1 MPSAE
6 SSSRRSADLLLTAGV
21 FAALIAALLPLMR
34 VVRPTGW
41 LLGTLVIVAVVLVTG
56 YVARR
61 FRLPALA
68 VSLIE
73 VAVWVAFVTLVFLR
87 DSAFLLV
94 IPTVETFRELP
105 DILTAA
111 GEEIALG
118 VAPLT
123 PGAPLSMLIVGATGL
138 LAVVIDHVVLTARMP
153 LLAGVGLI
161 AVSLIPAIAV
171 PAEID
176 VVAFVLLAAAILFLI
191 RTDTRTREEA
201 GSAEATR
208 AGATRTT
215 ASPSSAS
222 TAAGVSASGVSA
234 TAIGIGAIAVVVAL
248 VATPLLPQPAIR
260 PGSGDLGPGPGID
273 ATLQLGDDLRRP
285 REVEVLQMRSD
296 APSPP
301 YLRATT
307 LTEFTGAVWEPD
319 TGRSYPLDS
328 AEALTA
334 LPVDPE
340 IQVAEYSTTVEIRN
354 LNSSWLP
361 VSYPAIGIEGLDG
374 VWGAL
379 PYNRT
384 VEARQGGTQG
394 QDYEVVSSVPR
405 PTLEQ
410 IRARSAGGAG
420 VRADTLGLPA
430 DLPPIVGEL
439 AAEMTAGAASDYDAL
454 LALQSWFRGADF
466 RYSLEAPVE
475 EGFDGSGAEA
485 VARFLEVREGY
496 CVHYASAFALMA
508 RTLDM
513 PSRIVVGYLPGT
525 STGDAVDF
533 QSVYSVMSGQ
543 LHAWPEIYF
552 EGVGWIPFEPTNG
565 LGQPTRFSPEASA
578 PGETADGADAAPEAS
593 TPADVPDAVDPDTGE
608 PLTPDAG
615 TAAPDDE
622 VDALPAV
629 TVVLAVLVVLAIPLI
644 VRDLRRRQQLSA
656 ARSGDAAAAW
666 AVVQDTAIDLGIP
679 SPISESP
686 RGMGARL
693 IAEAGASADAMGV
706 LIRAIER
713 ASYAPG
719 GRHGFGQGE
728 ATAVAA
734 QEVRAQLLA
743 AAQPA
748 RRLLALV
755 VPRSLIIRPGSLYAG
770 AGRGASRPA
779 R

>member
-6 SSSRRSADLLLTAGV
+6 PASRRGADLLLTAGV

-41 LLGTLVIVAVVLVTG
+41 LLGTLVLVAAVLATG

-61 FRLPALA
+61 LRLPAVA

-73 VAVWVAFVTLVFLR
+73 VVVWVAFVTVVFLR
-87 DSAFLLV
+87 DSAFLFV
-94 IPTVETFRELP
+94 IPTVETFRDIP
-105 DILTAA
+105 DILGAA

-123 PGAPLSMLIVGATGL
+123 PSAPLSMLIVGATGL

-191 RTDTRTREEA
+191 RTDTRMREDP

-208 AGATRTT
+208 AT
-215 ASPSSAS
+215 
-222 TAAGVSASGVSA
+222 GVSA
-234 TAIGIGAIAVVVAL
+234 TAVGIGAIGVVVAL
-248 VATPLLPQPAIR
+248 VATPLLPQPVIR
-260 PGSGDLGPGPGID
+260 PGTGNLGPGPGID

-296 APSPP
+296 APTPP

-319 TGRSYPLDS
+319 SGRSYPLDS

-354 LNSSWLP
+354 LNSTWLP
-361 VSYPAIGIEGLDG
+361 VSYPATSIEGLDG
-374 VWGAL
+374 VWGAF

-394 QDYEVVSSVPR
+394 QDYEVISRVPR

-410 IRARSAGGAG
+410 IRARSAGGEG
-420 VRADTLGLPA
+420 VRADTLGLPV

-439 AAEMTAGAASDYDAL
+439 AAEVTAGAASDYDAL

-508 RTLDM
+508 RTLGM

-533 QSVYSVMSGQ
+533 QTVYSVMSGQ

-578 PGETADGADAAPEAS
+578 PGETADGADDAPAPS
-593 TPADVPDAVDPDTGE
+593 TPAEVPDAVDPDTGE

-615 TAAPDDE
+615 TAAPDDA

-629 TVVLAVLVVLAIPLI
+629 TAVLAVLVVLAIPLL
-644 VRDLRRRQQLSA
+644 VRELRRRQQLSA
-656 ARSGDAAAAW
+656 ARAGDAAAAW

-679 SPISESP
+679 SPVSESP
-686 RGMGARL
+686 RALGARL
-693 IAEAGASADAMGV
+693 IAEAGAPADAMGV

-728 ATAVAA
+728 AMATAAG
-734 QEVRAQLLA
+734 EVRAGLLA
-743 AAQPA
+743 AAPPG

>member
-6 SSSRRSADLLLTAGV
+6 PSSRRGADLLLTAGV

-41 LLGTLVIVAVVLVTG
+41 LLGTLVIVAVVLATG

-73 VAVWVAFVTLVFLR
+73 VVVWVAFVTVVFLR

-105 DILTAA
+105 EILTAA

-123 PGAPLSMLIVGATGL
+123 PSAPLSMLIVGATGL

-208 AGATRTT
+208 ATT
-215 ASPSSAS
+215 SSAAASS
-222 TAAGVSASGVSA
+222 TSGVSASGVSA

-260 PGSGDLGPGPGID
+260 PGAGDLGPGPGID

-296 APSPP
+296 APTPP

-319 TGRSYPLDS
+319 SGRSYPLDS
-328 AEALTA
+328 AEALA
-334 LPVDPE
+334 SLPVDPE

-361 VSYPAIGIEGLDG
+361 VSYPATGIEGLDG
-374 VWGAL
+374 VWGAF

-410 IRARSAGGAG
+410 IRARSAGGEG
-420 VRADTLGLPA
+420 VRADTLGLPV

-439 AAEMTAGAASDYDAL
+439 AAEVTAGAASDYDAL

-508 RTLDM
+508 RTLGM

-533 QSVYSVMSGQ
+533 QTVYSVMSGQ

-578 PGETADGADAAPEAS
+578 PGETADGTDAAPEAS
-593 TPADVPDAVDPDTGE
+593 APADVPDAVDPDTGE

-615 TAAPDDE
+615 TAAPDDG

-629 TVVLAVLVVLAIPLI
+629 TVVLAVLVVLAIPLL

-656 ARSGDAAAAW
+656 ARAGDAAAAW

-686 RGMGARL
+686 RALGARL
-693 IAEAGASADAMGV
+693 ITEAGAPADAMGV

-728 ATAVAA
+728 ATAAA
-734 QEVRAQLLA
+734 AREVRAELLA

-779 R
+779 G

>member
-6 SSSRRSADLLLTAGV
+6 PASRRGADLLLTAGV

-41 LLGTLVIVAVVLVTG
+41 LLGTLVLVAAVLATG

-61 FRLPALA
+61 LRLPAVA

-73 VAVWVAFVTLVFLR
+73 VVVWVAFVTVVFLR
-87 DSAFLLV
+87 DSAFLFV
-94 IPTVETFRELP
+94 IPTVETFRDIP
-105 DILTAA
+105 DILGAA

-123 PGAPLSMLIVGATGL
+123 PSAPLSMLIVGATGL

-191 RTDTRTREEA
+191 RTDTRMREEP

-208 AGATRTT
+208 AT
-215 ASPSSAS
+215 
-222 TAAGVSASGVSA
+222 GVSA
-234 TAIGIGAIAVVVAL
+234 TAVGIGAIGVVVAL
-248 VATPLLPQPAIR
+248 VATPLLPQPVIR
-260 PGSGDLGPGPGID
+260 PGTGNLGPGPGID

-296 APSPP
+296 APTPP

-319 TGRSYPLDS
+319 SGRSYPLDS

-334 LPVDPE
+334 LPLDAE
-340 IQVAEYSTTVEIRN
+340 IDVAEYSTTVEIRN
-354 LNSSWLP
+354 LNSTWLP
-361 VSYPAIGIEGLDG
+361 VSYPATSIEGLDG
-374 VWGAL
+374 VWGAF

-394 QDYEVVSSVPR
+394 QDYEVISRVPR

-410 IRARSAGGAG
+410 IRARSAGGEG
-420 VRADTLGLPA
+420 VRADTLGLPV

-439 AAEMTAGAASDYDAL
+439 AAEVTAGAASDYDAL

-508 RTLDM
+508 RTLGM

-533 QSVYSVMSGQ
+533 QTVYSVMSGQ

-578 PGETADGADAAPEAS
+578 PGETADGADDAPAPS
-593 TPADVPDAVDPDTGE
+593 TPAEVPDAVDPDTGE

-615 TAAPDDE
+615 TAAPDDT
-622 VDALPAV
+622 VDAVPAV
-629 TVVLAVLVVLAIPLI
+629 TAVLAVLVVLAIPLL
-644 VRDLRRRQQLSA
+644 VRELRRRQQVSA
-656 ARSGDAAAAW
+656 ARAGDAAAAW

-679 SPISESP
+679 SPVSESP
-686 RGMGARL
+686 RALGARL
-693 IAEAGASADAMGV
+693 IAEAGAPADAMGV

-728 ATAVAA
+728 AMATAAG
-734 QEVRAQLLA
+734 EVRAGLLA
-743 AAQPA
+743 AAPPG

>member
-1 MPSAE
+1 VPSAE
-6 SSSRRSADLLLTAGV
+6 PASRRGADLLLTAGV

-41 LLGTLVIVAVVLVTG
+41 LLGTLVLVAAVLATG

-61 FRLPALA
+61 LRLPAVA

-73 VAVWVAFVTLVFLR
+73 VVVWVAFVTVVFLR
-87 DSAFLLV
+87 DSAFLFV
-94 IPTVETFRELP
+94 IPTVETFRDIP
-105 DILTAA
+105 DILGAA

-123 PGAPLSMLIVGATGL
+123 PSAPLSMLIVGATGL

-191 RTDTRTREEA
+191 RTDTRMREEP

-208 AGATRTT
+208 AT
-215 ASPSSAS
+215 
-222 TAAGVSASGVSA
+222 GVSA
-234 TAIGIGAIAVVVAL
+234 TAVGIGAIAVVVAL
-248 VATPLLPQPAIR
+248 VATPLLPQPVIR
-260 PGSGDLGPGPGID
+260 PGTGNLGPGPGID

-296 APSPP
+296 APTPP

-319 TGRSYPLDS
+319 SGRSYPLDS

-334 LPVDPE
+334 LPLDAE
-340 IQVAEYSTTVEIRN
+340 IDVAEYSTTVEIRN
-354 LNSSWLP
+354 LNSTWLP
-361 VSYPAIGIEGLDG
+361 VSYPATSIEGLDG
-374 VWGAL
+374 VWGAF

-394 QDYEVVSSVPR
+394 QEYEVISQVPR

-410 IRARSAGGAG
+410 IRARSAGGEG
-420 VRADTLGLPA
+420 VRAETLGLPA

-439 AAEMTAGAASDYDAL
+439 AAEVTAGAASDYDAL
-454 LALQSWFRGADF
+454 LALQSWFRGGDF

-508 RTLDM
+508 RTLGM

-525 STGDAVDF
+525 STGDAVEF
-533 QSVYSVMSGQ
+533 QTVYSVMSGQ

-578 PGETADGADAAPEAS
+578 PGETADGADDAPAPS
-593 TPADVPDAVDPDTGE
+593 TPAEVPDAVDPDTGE

-615 TAAPDDE
+615 TAAPDDA
-622 VDALPAV
+622 VDARPAV
-629 TVVLAVLVVLAIPLI
+629 TAVLAVLVVLAIPLL
-644 VRDLRRRQQLSA
+644 VRELRRRQQLSA
-656 ARSGDAAAAW
+656 ARAGDAAAAW

-679 SPISESP
+679 SPVSESP
-686 RGMGARL
+686 RALGARL
-693 IAEAGASADAMGV
+693 IAEAGAPADAMGV

-728 ATAVAA
+728 ATATAA
-734 QEVRAQLLA
+734 SEVRAGLLA
-743 AAQPA
+743 AAPPG

>member
-6 SSSRRSADLLLTAGV
+6 PASRRGADLLLTAGV

-41 LLGTLVIVAVVLVTG
+41 LLGTLVLVAAVLATG

-61 FRLPALA
+61 LRLPAVA

-73 VAVWVAFVTLVFLR
+73 VVVWVAFVTVVFLR
-87 DSAFLLV
+87 DSAFLFV
-94 IPTVETFRELP
+94 IPTVETFRDIP
-105 DILTAA
+105 DILGAA

-123 PGAPLSMLIVGATGL
+123 PSAPLSMLIVGATGL

-191 RTDTRTREEA
+191 RTDTRMREDP

-208 AGATRTT
+208 AT
-215 ASPSSAS
+215 
-222 TAAGVSASGVSA
+222 GVSA
-234 TAIGIGAIAVVVAL
+234 TAVGIGAIAVVVAL
-248 VATPLLPQPAIR
+248 VATPLLPQPVIR
-260 PGSGDLGPGPGID
+260 PGTGNLGPGPGID

-285 REVEVLQMRSD
+285 REVEVLQVRSD
-296 APSPP
+296 APTPP

-319 TGRSYPLDS
+319 SGRSYPLDS

-334 LPVDPE
+334 LPLDAE
-340 IQVAEYSTTVEIRN
+340 IDVAEYSTTVEIRN
-354 LNSSWLP
+354 LNSTWLP
-361 VSYPAIGIEGLDG
+361 VSYPATSIEGLDG
-374 VWGAL
+374 VWGAF

-394 QDYEVVSSVPR
+394 QEYEVISRVPR

-410 IRARSAGGAG
+410 IRARSAGGEG
-420 VRADTLGLPA
+420 VRADTLGLPV

-439 AAEMTAGAASDYDAL
+439 AAEVTAGAASDYDAL

-508 RTLDM
+508 RTLGM

-533 QSVYSVMSGQ
+533 QTVYSVMSGQ

-578 PGETADGADAAPEAS
+578 PGETADGADDAPAPS
-593 TPADVPDAVDPDTGE
+593 TPAEVPDAVDPDTGE

-615 TAAPDDE
+615 TAAPDDT
-622 VDALPAV
+622 VDAVPAV
-629 TVVLAVLVVLAIPLI
+629 TAVLAVLVVLAIPLL
-644 VRDLRRRQQLSA
+644 VRELRRRQQLSA
-656 ARSGDAAAAW
+656 ARAGDAAAAW

-679 SPISESP
+679 SPVSESP
-686 RGMGARL
+686 RALGARL
-693 IAEAGASADAMGV
+693 IAEAGAPADAMGV

-728 ATAVAA
+728 ATATAA
-734 QEVRAQLLA
+734 GEVRAGLLA
-743 AAQPA
+743 AAPPG

>member
-6 SSSRRSADLLLTAGV
+6 PSSRRAADLLLTAGV

-41 LLGTLVIVAVVLVTG
+41 LLGTLVIVAAVLATG

-61 FRLPALA
+61 FRLPAVA

-73 VAVWVAFVTLVFLR
+73 VLVWAAFVTAVFFR
-87 DSAFLLV
+87 DTAFLLV
-94 IPTVETFRELP
+94 IPTVETFREIP
-105 DILTAA
+105 DVLSAA

-118 VAPLT
+118 VAPL
-123 PGAPLSMLIVGATGL
+123 APSGPLALLIVGATGL

-176 VVAFVLLAAAILFLI
+176 VVAFALLAAAILFLI
-191 RTDTRTREEA
+191 RTDTRMREEPA
-201 GSAEATR
+201 TTEATR
-208 AGATRTT
+208 AT
-215 ASPSSAS
+215 
-222 TAAGVSASGVSA
+222 GVSA
-234 TAIGIGAIAVVVAL
+234 TAVGIGAIAVVVAL
-248 VATPLLPQPAIR
+248 VATPLLPQPTIR
-260 PGSGDLGPGPGID
+260 PGSGELGPGPGID

-285 REVEVLQMRSD
+285 REVEVLRMRSD
-296 APSPP
+296 APTPP

-319 TGRSYPLDS
+319 SGRSYPLDS

-340 IQVAEYSTTVEIRN
+340 IEVAEYSTTVEIRN
-354 LNSSWLP
+354 LNSTWLP
-361 VSYPAIGIEGLDG
+361 VSYPATVIDGLDG
-374 VWGAL
+374 VWGAF

-394 QDYEVVSSVPR
+394 QDYEVTSSVPR

-410 IRARSAGGAG
+410 IRARSAGGEG

-439 AAEMTAGAASDYDAL
+439 AAEVTAGAASDYDAL
-454 LALQSWFRGADF
+454 LALQSWFRGTDF
-466 RYSLEAPVE
+466 RYSLDAPVE

-485 VARFLEVREGY
+485 VAQFLEVREGY
-496 CVHYASAFALMA
+496 CIHYASAFALMA

-525 STGDAVDF
+525 STGDAVEF
-533 QSVYSVMSGQ
+533 QTVYSVMSGQ

-552 EGVGWIPFEPTNG
+552 DGVGWIPFEPTNG
-565 LGQPTRFSPEASA
+565 LGQPTRFSPETSA

-593 TPADVPDAVDPDTGE
+593 APADVPDAVDPDTGE

-615 TAAPDDE
+615 TAAPDAE
-622 VDALPAV
+622 VDALPTVAV
-629 TVVLAVLVVLAIPLI
+629 VFAVLVVLGIPLL
-644 VRDLRRRQQLSA
+644 VRDLRRRQQVSG
-656 ARSGDAAAAW
+656 ARAGDAAAAW

-679 SPISESP
+679 SPVSESP
-686 RGMGARL
+686 RALGSRL
-693 IAEAGASADAMGV
+693 VGEAGAPSEAMGV
-706 LIRAIER
+706 LIGAIER

-728 ATAVAA
+728 AMATAAS
-734 QEVRAQLLA
+734 EVRAGLLA
-743 AAQPA
+743 AAPPA
-748 RRLLALV
+748 RRILAQL

-779 R
+779 G

>member
-6 SSSRRSADLLLTAGV
+6 PASRRGADLLLTAGV

-41 LLGTLVIVAVVLVTG
+41 LLGTLVLVAAVLATG

-61 FRLPALA
+61 LRLPAVA

-73 VAVWVAFVTLVFLR
+73 VVVWVAFVTVVFLR
-87 DSAFLLV
+87 DSAFLFV
-94 IPTVETFRELP
+94 IPAVETFRDIP
-105 DILTAA
+105 DILGAA

-123 PGAPLSMLIVGATGL
+123 PSAPLSMLIVGATGL

-191 RTDTRTREEA
+191 RTDTRMREEP

-208 AGATRTT
+208 AT
-215 ASPSSAS
+215 
-222 TAAGVSASGVSA
+222 GVSA
-234 TAIGIGAIAVVVAL
+234 TAVGIGAIAVVVAL
-248 VATPLLPQPAIR
+248 VATPLLPQPVIR
-260 PGSGDLGPGPGID
+260 PATGNLGPGPGID

-296 APSPP
+296 APTPP

-319 TGRSYPLDS
+319 SGRSYPLDS

-354 LNSSWLP
+354 LNSTWLP
-361 VSYPAIGIEGLDG
+361 VSYPATSIEGLDG
-374 VWGAL
+374 VWGAF

-394 QDYEVVSSVPR
+394 QDYEVISRVPR

-410 IRARSAGGAG
+410 IRARSAGGEG
-420 VRADTLGLPA
+420 VRADTLGLPV

-439 AAEMTAGAASDYDAL
+439 AAEVTAGAASDYDAL

-508 RTLDM
+508 RTLGM

-533 QSVYSVMSGQ
+533 QTVYSVMSGQ

-578 PGETADGADAAPEAS
+578 PGETADGADDAPAPS
-593 TPADVPDAVDPDTGE
+593 TPAEVPDAVDPDTGE

-615 TAAPDDE
+615 TAAPDDA

-629 TVVLAVLVVLAIPLI
+629 TAVLAVLVVLAIPLL
-644 VRDLRRRQQLSA
+644 VRELRRRQQLSA
-656 ARSGDAAAAW
+656 ARAGDAAAAW

-679 SPISESP
+679 SPVSESP
-686 RGMGARL
+686 RALGARL
-693 IAEAGASADAMGV
+693 IAEAGAPADAMGV

-728 ATAVAA
+728 ATATAA
-734 QEVRAQLLA
+734 GEVRAGLLA
-743 AAQPA
+743 AAPPG

>member
-6 SSSRRSADLLLTAGV
+6 PASRRGADLLLTAGV

-41 LLGTLVIVAVVLVTG
+41 LLGTLVLVAAVLATG

-61 FRLPALA
+61 LRLPAVA

-73 VAVWVAFVTLVFLR
+73 VVVWVAFVTVVFLR
-87 DSAFLLV
+87 DSAFLFV
-94 IPTVETFRELP
+94 IPTVETFRDIP
-105 DILTAA
+105 DILGAA

-123 PGAPLSMLIVGATGL
+123 SSAPLSMLIVGATGL

-191 RTDTRTREEA
+191 RTDTRMREEP

-208 AGATRTT
+208 AT
-215 ASPSSAS
+215 
-222 TAAGVSASGVSA
+222 GVSA
-234 TAIGIGAIAVVVAL
+234 TAVGIGAIGVVVAL
-248 VATPLLPQPAIR
+248 VATPLLPQPVIR
-260 PGSGDLGPGPGID
+260 PGTDNLGPGPGID

-296 APSPP
+296 APTPP

-319 TGRSYPLDS
+319 SGRSYPLDS

-334 LPVDPE
+334 LPLDAE
-340 IQVAEYSTTVEIRN
+340 IDVAEYSTTVEIRN
-354 LNSSWLP
+354 LNSTWLP
-361 VSYPAIGIEGLDG
+361 VSYPATSIEGLDG
-374 VWGAL
+374 VWGAF

-394 QDYEVVSSVPR
+394 QDYEVISRVPR

-410 IRARSAGGAG
+410 IRARSAGGEG
-420 VRADTLGLPA
+420 VRADTLGLPV

-439 AAEMTAGAASDYDAL
+439 AAEVTAGAASDYDAL

-508 RTLDM
+508 RTLGM

-533 QSVYSVMSGQ
+533 QTVYSVMSGQ

-552 EGVGWIPFEPTNG
+552 EGVGWISFEPTNG

-578 PGETADGADAAPEAS
+578 PGETADGADDAPAPS
-593 TPADVPDAVDPDTGE
+593 TPAEVPDAVDPDTGE

-615 TAAPDDE
+615 TAAPDDT
-622 VDALPAV
+622 VDAVPAV
-629 TVVLAVLVVLAIPLI
+629 TAVLAVLVVLAIPLL
-644 VRDLRRRQQLSA
+644 VRELRRRQQLSA
-656 ARSGDAAAAW
+656 ARAGDAAAAW

-679 SPISESP
+679 SPVSESP
-686 RGMGARL
+686 RALGARL
-693 IAEAGASADAMGV
+693 IAEAGAPADAMGV

-728 ATAVAA
+728 AMATAAG
-734 QEVRAQLLA
+734 EVRAGLLA
-743 AAQPA
+743 AAPPR

>member
-1 MPSAE
+1 MPSVE
-6 SSSRRSADLLLTAGV
+6 PSSRRSADLLLTAGV
-21 FAALIAALLPLMR
+21 LAALIAALLPLMR

-41 LLGTLVIVAVVLVTG
+41 LLGTLVIVAMVLATG
-56 YVARR
+56 YIARR

-73 VAVWVAFVTLVFLR
+73 IVVWVAFVTVVFLR

-105 DILTAA
+105 DILAAA

-118 VAPLT
+118 VAPLA
-123 PGAPLSMLIVGATGL
+123 PSAPLAMLIVGATGL

-161 AVSLIPAIAV
+161 AISLIPAIAV

-176 VVAFVLLAAAILFLI
+176 VVAFVLLAAAMLFLMRI
-191 RTDTRTREEA
+191 DTRTREEA

-208 AGATRTT
+208 AT
-215 ASPSSAS
+215 
-222 TAAGVSASGVSA
+222 GVSATGSTGTGVSA

-248 VATPLLPQPAIR
+248 VATPLLPQPTIR

-296 APSPP
+296 APTPP

-319 TGRSYPLDS
+319 SGRSYPLDS
-328 AEALTA
+328 AEALAA

-361 VSYPAIGIEGLDG
+361 VSYPATAIDGLDG
-374 VWGAL
+374 VWGAF

-394 QDYEVVSSVPR
+394 QDYEVISRVPR

-410 IRARSAGGAG
+410 IRARSAGGEG

-430 DLPPIVGEL
+430 DLPAIVGEL
-439 AAEMTAGAASDYDAL
+439 AAEVTAGAASDYDAL
-454 LALQSWFRGADF
+454 LALQSWFRGTDF

-533 QSVYSVMSGQ
+533 QTVYSVMSGQ
-543 LHAWPEIYF
+543 LHSWPEVYF

-593 TPADVPDAVDPDTGE
+593 APADVPDAVDPDTGE

-615 TAAPDDE
+615 TAAPDE
-622 VDALPAV
+622 GVDALPAV
-629 TVVLAVLVVLAIPLI
+629 TVILAVLVVLAIPLL
-644 VRDLRRRQQLSA
+644 VRDVRRRQQLSA
-656 ARSGDAAAAW
+656 ARAGDAAAAW

-686 RGMGARL
+686 RALGARL
-693 IAEAGASADAMGV
+693 IAEAGAPAEAMGV

-728 ATAVAA
+728 ATAAAA
-734 QEVRAQLLA
+734 QEVRADLLA

-779 R
+779 G

>member
-6 SSSRRSADLLLTAGV
+6 PASRRGADLLLTAGV

-41 LLGTLVIVAVVLVTG
+41 LLGTLVLVAAVLATG

-61 FRLPALA
+61 LRLPAVA

-73 VAVWVAFVTLVFLR
+73 VVVWVAFVTVVFLR
-87 DSAFLLV
+87 DSAFLFV
-94 IPTVETFRELP
+94 IPTVETFRDIP
-105 DILTAA
+105 DILGAA

-123 PGAPLSMLIVGATGL
+123 PSAPLSMLIVGATGL

-191 RTDTRTREEA
+191 RTDTRMREDP

-208 AGATRTT
+208 AT
-215 ASPSSAS
+215 
-222 TAAGVSASGVSA
+222 GVSA
-234 TAIGIGAIAVVVAL
+234 TAVGIGAIGVVVAL
-248 VATPLLPQPAIR
+248 VATPLLPQPVIR
-260 PGSGDLGPGPGID
+260 PGTGNLGPGPGID

-296 APSPP
+296 APTPP

-319 TGRSYPLDS
+319 SGRSYPLDS

-354 LNSSWLP
+354 LNSTWLP
-361 VSYPAIGIEGLDG
+361 VSYPATSIEGLDG
-374 VWGAL
+374 VWGAF

-394 QDYEVVSSVPR
+394 QDYEVISRVPR

-410 IRARSAGGAG
+410 IRARSAGGEG
-420 VRADTLGLPA
+420 VRADTLGLPV

-439 AAEMTAGAASDYDAL
+439 AAEVTAGAASDYDAL

-508 RTLDM
+508 RTLGM

-533 QSVYSVMSGQ
+533 QTVYSVMSGQ

-578 PGETADGADAAPEAS
+578 PGETADGADDAPAPS
-593 TPADVPDAVDPDTGE
+593 TPAEVPDAVDPDTGE

-615 TAAPDDE
+615 TAAPDDA

-629 TVVLAVLVVLAIPLI
+629 TAVLAVLVVLAIPLL
-644 VRDLRRRQQLSA
+644 VRELRRRQQLSA
-656 ARSGDAAAAW
+656 ARAGDAAAAW

-679 SPISESP
+679 SPVSESP
-686 RGMGARL
+686 RALGARL
-693 IAEAGASADAMGV
+693 IAEAGAPADAMGV

-728 ATAVAA
+728 ATATAA
-734 QEVRAQLLA
+734 GEVRAGLLA
-743 AAQPA
+743 AAPPG

>member
-6 SSSRRSADLLLTAGV
+6 PASRRGADLLLTAGV

-41 LLGTLVIVAVVLVTG
+41 LLGTLVLVAAVLATG

-61 FRLPALA
+61 LRLPAVA

-73 VAVWVAFVTLVFLR
+73 VVVWVAFVTVVFLR
-87 DSAFLLV
+87 DSAFLFV
-94 IPTVETFRELP
+94 IPTVETFRDIP
-105 DILTAA
+105 DILGAA

-123 PGAPLSMLIVGATGL
+123 PSAPLSMLIVGATGL

-191 RTDTRTREEA
+191 RTDTRMREEP

-208 AGATRTT
+208 AT
-215 ASPSSAS
+215 
-222 TAAGVSASGVSA
+222 GVSA
-234 TAIGIGAIAVVVAL
+234 TAVGIGAIGVVVAL
-248 VATPLLPQPAIR
+248 VATPLLPQPVIR
-260 PGSGDLGPGPGID
+260 PGTGNLGPGPGID

-296 APSPP
+296 APTPP

-319 TGRSYPLDS
+319 SGRSYPLDS

-354 LNSSWLP
+354 LNSTWLP
-361 VSYPAIGIEGLDG
+361 VSYPATSIEGLDG
-374 VWGAL
+374 VWGAF

-394 QDYEVVSSVPR
+394 QDYEVISRVPR

-410 IRARSAGGAG
+410 IRARSAGGEG
-420 VRADTLGLPA
+420 VRADTLGLPV

-439 AAEMTAGAASDYDAL
+439 AAEVTAGAASDYDAL

-508 RTLDM
+508 RTLGM

-533 QSVYSVMSGQ
+533 QTVYSVMSGQ

-578 PGETADGADAAPEAS
+578 PGETADGADDAPAPS
-593 TPADVPDAVDPDTGE
+593 TPAEVPDAVDPDTGE

-615 TAAPDDE
+615 TAAPDDA

-629 TVVLAVLVVLAIPLI
+629 TAVLAVLVVLAIPLL
-644 VRDLRRRQQLSA
+644 VRELRRRQQLSA
-656 ARSGDAAAAW
+656 ARAGDAAAAW

-679 SPISESP
+679 SPVSESP
-686 RGMGARL
+686 RALGARL
-693 IAEAGASADAMGV
+693 IAEAGAPADAMGV

-728 ATAVAA
+728 AMATAAG
-734 QEVRAQLLA
+734 EVRAGLLA
-743 AAQPA
+743 AAPPR

>member
-6 SSSRRSADLLLTAGV
+6 PSSRRGADLLLTAGV

-41 LLGTLVIVAVVLVTG
+41 LLGTLVIVAVVLATG

-73 VAVWVAFVTLVFLR
+73 VVVWVAFVTVVFLR
-87 DSAFLLV
+87 DTAFLLV

-105 DILTAA
+105 DILAAA

-123 PGAPLSMLIVGATGL
+123 PSAPLSMLIVGATGL

-191 RTDTRTREEA
+191 RTDTRTREGA
-201 GSAEATR
+201 GSAESTR
-208 AGATRTT
+208 ATG
-215 ASPSSAS
+215 SSAS
-222 TAAGVSASGVSA
+222 GGSASGVSA

-296 APSPP
+296 APTPP

-319 TGRSYPLDS
+319 SGRSYPLDS

-361 VSYPAIGIEGLDG
+361 VSYPATGIEGLDG
-374 VWGAL
+374 VWGAF

-394 QDYEVVSSVPR
+394 QDYEVLSSVPR

-410 IRARSAGGAG
+410 IRARSAGGEG
-420 VRADTLGLPA
+420 VRADTLGLPV

-439 AAEMTAGAASDYDAL
+439 AAEVTAGAASDYDAL

-508 RTLDM
+508 RTLGM

-533 QSVYSVMSGQ
+533 QTVYSVMSGQ

-578 PGETADGADAAPEAS
+578 PGETADGADDAPEPSA
-593 TPADVPDAVDPDTGE
+593 PADVPDAVDPDTGE

-615 TAAPDDE
+615 TAAPDDG
-622 VDALPAV
+622 VDALPTV
-629 TVVLAVLVVLAIPLI
+629 TVVFAVLVVLAIPLI

-666 AVVQDTAIDLGIP
+666 AIVQDTAIDLGIP
-679 SPISESP
+679 SPVSESP
-686 RGMGARL
+686 RALGARL
-693 IAEAGASADAMGV
+693 IAEAGAPAGAMGV

-728 ATAVAA
+728 ATAAA
-734 QEVRAQLLA
+734 ASEVRAEVLA

-770 AGRGASRPA
+770 AGRGTSRPA
-779 R
+779 G